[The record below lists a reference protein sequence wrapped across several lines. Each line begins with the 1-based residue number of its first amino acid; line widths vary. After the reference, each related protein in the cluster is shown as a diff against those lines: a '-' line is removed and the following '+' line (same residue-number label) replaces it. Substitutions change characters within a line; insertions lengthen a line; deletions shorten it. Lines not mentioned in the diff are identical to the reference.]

1 MEKWPSIC
9 LVVFFKGLSEA
20 ATWTAWYSDW
30 SSRTVLMFAVTWQFS
45 SYTRRHAVRL
55 VYSRV
60 FGHTWRTVTGNL
72 TPWLSHITVI
82 PRLRAMRP
90 VRIEVGVQ
98 VLVDADE
105 DSASAAA
112 LLTTVEWNALH
123 RGKTGRVPKDHSLS
137 MAVGDSES

>member
-1 MEKWPSIC
+1 M
-9 LVVFFKGLSEA
+9 
-20 ATWTAWYSDW
+20 
-30 SSRTVLMFAVTWQFS
+30 
-45 SYTRRHAVRL
+45 
-55 VYSRV
+55 
-60 FGHTWRTVTGNL
+60 TGNL

-90 VRIEVGVQ
+90 VRTEVGVQ

-105 DSASAAA
+105 DSASAVA

-137 MAVGDSES
+137 MMVGGQRYLDARQRRVGILRRPARLRTGSGPPPSMAKR